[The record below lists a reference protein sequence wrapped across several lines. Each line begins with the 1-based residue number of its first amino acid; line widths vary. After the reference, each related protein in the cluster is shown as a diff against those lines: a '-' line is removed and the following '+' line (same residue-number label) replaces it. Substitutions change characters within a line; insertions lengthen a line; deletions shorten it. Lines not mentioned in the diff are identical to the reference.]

1 MLWSW
6 ILKNIPKKLSNWDIS
21 PRAVL
26 AFSTWGAD
34 TEDYFSFGFKGIV
47 SEEVKRVVASNR
59 QRLNKCLASAVNKE
73 NFLGLQWLD
82 QVHGVDC
89 FEIKKDNCGAVL
101 IGDAMW
107 TSEIGLGLAVL
118 SADCVPIVLA
128 KEDSASIGIC
138 HAGWKGLV
146 QDVPGILVGEMT
158 DCPSKLSAWIGPS
171 ISQANYEIGA
181 DVWKILE
188 GIAPETLE
196 ESIDSD
202 QKRLA
207 DLSLLSEILLR
218 RAGVRNIFQSR
229 LCTYKSAE
237 AFSYRRATENN
248 SQESLDAR
256 MATVVMRL

>member
-1 MLWSW
+1 MK
-6 ILKNIPKKLSNWDIS
+6 IIPKKLANWDIETS
-21 PRAVL
+21 TVL

-34 TEDYFSFGFKGIV
+34 KEDYFSFGFKGIAT
-47 SEEVKRVVASNR
+47 EGLRGVVASNR
-59 QRLNKCLASAVNKE
+59 DRLNERLARAVNKE

-89 FEIKKDNCGAVL
+89 FEIKKDNCGADL

-107 TSEIGLGLAVL
+107 TEEIGLGLAIL

-128 KEDSASIGIC
+128 REDLGSIGIC

-146 QDVPGILVGEMT
+146 QDVPGVLVSEMT
-158 DCPSKLSAWIGPS
+158 RCPSELSAWIGPS

-181 DVWKILE
+181 DVWEIVE
-188 GIAPETLE
+188 QIAPEVLQ
-196 ESIDSD
+196 ESPDSD

-207 DLSLLSEILLR
+207 DLSFLSSILLR
-218 RAGVRNIFQSR
+218 RAGVKKIFQSR
-229 LCTYKSAE
+229 LCTYRSAE
-237 AFSYRRATENN
+237 AFSYRRAAKNK
-248 SQESLDAR
+248 SQELLDAR